1 MKDFLGWTGIIRLG
15 LVQSALG
22 SIVMLATSL
31 LNRVMVVEYA
41 LAAMIPAGLV
51 AWHYAVQLS
60 RPGWGHGSDLGHR
73 RTPWI
78 IGGMGILALG
88 GLLAVNAT
96 LMMRD
101 MPGAGYPLAILGYA
115 MIGAGVGASGTS
127 LLALLAT
134 SVAPQRRP
142 AAAAT
147 TWVMM
152 ILGIVVT
159 AGVVGQLLDPFSP
172 ERLASVASGV
182 ALAAFVLTLFAVR
195 GVERA
200 APVPAER
207 SDQDGE
213 MDFGDA
219 IRSLWAD
226 PAARHFSI
234 FVFVSMLAYSTQ
246 DMILEP
252 MAGLVFGYTPGQS
265 TSLSGVQHL
274 GVLLGMI
281 LVGVGGGA
289 FGKAAGL
296 AMRKWVVGG
305 CLGSAFALGL
315 LGMGIVAGQG
325 WPLAATVFSLGF
337 ANGVFAV
344 AAIAAMMDLAG
355 ADGGGH
361 EGIRMGL
368 WGASQAIAF
377 GLGGFSGAALLD
389 LARSVLQSVSGAFVL
404 VFSLEAL
411 LFVGAA
417 WLALGIGRDK
427 RTGQHLAGPD
437 GIGATA

>member
-1 MKDFLGWTGIIRLG
+1 LTGHLGWGGIVRLG

-22 SIVMLATSL
+22 AIVMLATSL
-31 LNRVMVVEYA
+31 LNRIMVVEYA
-41 LAAMIPAGLV
+41 LPAMIPAGLV

-60 RPGWGHGSDLGHR
+60 RPRWGHGSDLGNR

-96 LMMRD
+96 LMMRSV
-101 MPGAGYPLAILGYA
+101 PAVGFPLAILAYA

-134 SVAPQRRP
+134 SVAPARRP

-152 ILGIVVT
+152 ILGIVAT
-159 AGVVGQLLDPFSP
+159 AGTVGQLLDPYSP
-172 ERLASVASGV
+172 ARLASVASGV
-182 ALAAFVLTLFAVR
+182 ALAAFVLTLVAVH
-195 GVERA
+195 GVERSGVA
-200 APVPAER
+200 AMPPER
-207 SDQDGE
+207 LAGTT
-213 MDFGDA
+213 FKGA
-219 IRSLWAD
+219 LTSLWAD

-281 LVGVGGGA
+281 LVGAGGGA
-289 FGKAAGL
+289 FRTGGGL
-296 AMRKWVVGG
+296 AMRKWIVGG
-305 CLGSAFALGL
+305 CLGSAVALAL
-315 LGMGIVAGQG
+315 LSAGVMAGTG
-325 WPLAATVFSLGF
+325 WPLGLTVFALGF

-389 LARSVLQSVSGAFVL
+389 VARTVLDSTPAAFIF

-411 LFVGAA
+411 LFVAA
-417 WLALGIGRDK
+417 ATLALGIGRPS
-427 RTGQHLAGPD
+427 REQLAAQRSASM
-437 GIGATA
+437 GAIA

>member
-1 MKDFLGWTGIIRLG
+1 VTGHLGWGGIVRLG

-22 SIVMLATSL
+22 AIVMLATSL
-31 LNRVMVVEYA
+31 LNRIMVVEYA
-41 LAAMIPAGLV
+41 LPAMIPAGLV

-60 RPGWGHGSDLGHR
+60 RPRWGHGSDIGNR

-96 LMMRD
+96 LMMRSA
-101 MPGAGYPLAILGYA
+101 PTNGFPLAILAYA

-134 SVAPQRRP
+134 SVMPARRP

-159 AGVVGQLLDPFSP
+159 AGTVGQLLDPYSP
-172 ERLASVASGV
+172 ARLASVASGV
-182 ALAAFVLTLFAVR
+182 ALVAFLVTLAAVH
-195 GVERA
+195 GVERSA
-200 APVPAER
+200 SVAVAPER
-207 SDQDGE
+207 RSGLTFKE
-213 MDFGDA
+213 A
-219 IRSLWAD
+219 LASLWAD

-252 MAGLVFGYTPGQS
+252 MAGLVFGYSPGES
-265 TSLSGVQHL
+265 TSLSGLQHL

-281 LVGVGGGA
+281 LVGLGGGA
-289 FGKAAGL
+289 FRNGTGL

-305 CLGSAFALGL
+305 CLGSALALAL
-315 LGMGIVAGQG
+315 LSKGVMAGTG
-325 WPLAATVFSLGF
+325 WPLGITVFALGF

-355 ADGGGH
+355 ADGGGN

-389 LARSVLQSVSGAFVL
+389 GARAVLQSTPAAFIF
-404 VFSLEAL
+404 VFSLEAF
-411 LFVGAA
+411 LFVAA
-417 WLALGIGRDK
+417 ALLALGIGRTT
-427 RTGQHLAGPD
+427 RTEVAAQR
-437 GIGATA
+437 TANLGVTA